1 MSEERNQRAIYEGP
15 ERRQAD
21 RRKGERRT
29 SSRKSDESVFFKLM
43 KVLIIV
49 VVTASIMKV
58 FKF

>member
-21 RRKGERRT
+21 RRKGERR
-29 SSRKSDESVFFKLM
+29 SSNRRADESLFVKLL